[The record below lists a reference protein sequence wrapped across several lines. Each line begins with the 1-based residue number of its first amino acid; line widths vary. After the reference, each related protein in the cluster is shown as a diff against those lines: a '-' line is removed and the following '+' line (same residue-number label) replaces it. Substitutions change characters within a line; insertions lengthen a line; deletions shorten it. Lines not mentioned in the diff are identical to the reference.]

1 MKSTKR
7 IRFSIEIPKEMVNQL
22 LDMAL
27 DIEEHAADAFRRPE
41 HVARWPRLAEA
52 IIDGLHEGRRKVI
65 FSLPED
71 EEILFCFEDRLM
83 HRGFDQT
90 YHREWSSLLRHTQ
103 AALASV
109 RRPWLIQLADAI
121 NG

>member
-7 IRFSIEIPKEMVNQL
+7 VRFSIEIRKEMVEQL

-27 DIEEHAADAFRRPE
+27 WLEEHATGDFRDPDL
-41 HVARWPRLAEA
+41 VDRWPRLANA
-52 IIDGLHEGRRKVI
+52 IVDGLHEGRRRVV

-71 EEILFCFEDRLM
+71 EEILFCFENRLM
-83 HRGFDQT
+83 HRGFDRT
-90 YHREWSSLLRHTQ
+90 YYKEWSALLRHAQ

>member
-7 IRFSIEIPKEMVNQL
+7 VRFSIEIRKEMVAQL
-22 LDMAL
+22 LDMAVWL
-27 DIEEHAADAFRRPE
+27 DENAYGDYRRPDL
-41 HVARWPRLAEA
+41 VDLWPRMAEA
-52 IIDGLHEGRRKVI
+52 IVDGIHEGRRRVV
-65 FSLPED
+65 FALPEN
-71 EEILFCFEDRLM
+71 EEILSCFERRLM
-83 HRGFDQT
+83 DRGFDQT
-90 YHREWSSLLRHTQ
+90 YYKEWSGLLRHTQ

>member
-7 IRFSIEIPKEMVNQL
+7 VRLSIEIPKEMVEQL
-22 LDMAL
+22 LAMAL
-27 DIEEHAADAFRRPE
+27 DIEKAAYEEFRRPDL
-41 HVARWPRLAEA
+41 VDRWPRLAEA
-52 IIDGLHEGRRKVI
+52 IIDGLHEGRRRVI
-65 FSLPED
+65 FALPED

-90 YHREWSSLLRHTQ
+90 YYREWSALLRHTQ